1 MTDIRLETKLDS
13 ENISLI
19 KKKEKSQQQ
28 EVWTLK
34 AVKQQVQWIKWM
46 KVNYWKRQKMLRLHI
61 NILSPIYKLN
71 KGQTNKTWRC
81 MFYIWK
87 Q

>member
-1 MTDIRLETKLDS
+1 MTDILLETKLDS
-13 ENISLI
+13 EKSLI

-46 KVNYWKRQKMLRLHI
+46 KVNYWKRQKKVKITH
-61 NILSPIYKLN
+61 
-71 KGQTNKTWRC
+71 
-81 MFYIWK
+81 
-87 Q
+87 